1 MPTRRVGA
9 LDRENADLRDK
20 RCAVGQTGVEPFSA
34 REPAKRISPVNFPES
49 VDQMPTNGTRGR
61 VYGEP
66 YRTADGGTVITV
78 AKVRAG
84 TSTPVGVFVVH
95 GGTARWVPAID
106 TNRIAL
112 IGVITGLIS
121 AVLASMALLR
131 RPPWPDLSAT
141 SAAWLRR

>member
-1 MPTRRVGA
+1 MIAHIAIVGTVVCEAAIRRPPC
-9 LDRENADLRDK
+9 LPDWLL
-20 RCAVGQTGVEPFSA
+20 SA
-34 REPAKRISPVNFPES
+34 KGIGLMKLPES
-49 VDQMPTNGTRGR
+49 LDELPTNGTRGR

-95 GGTARWVPAID
+95 GGTARWVPAVD
-106 TNRIAL
+106 ADRIAL

-121 AVLASMALLR
+121 AVLACVAMVR
-131 RPPWPDLSAT
+131 RPPWPDLSAN
-141 SAAWLRR
+141 SAAWQRR